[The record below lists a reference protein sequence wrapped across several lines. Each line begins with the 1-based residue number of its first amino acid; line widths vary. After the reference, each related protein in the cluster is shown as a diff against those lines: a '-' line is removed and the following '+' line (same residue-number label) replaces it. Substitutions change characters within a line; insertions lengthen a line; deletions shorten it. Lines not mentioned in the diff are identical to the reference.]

1 MFGIGG
7 IEFLIIA
14 IIAIV
19 VIGPSE
25 LPRVLYTL
33 GKGMRKMRQV
43 SKAVTDTFD
52 DVTREAELQDI
63 VSKSN
68 IPGGEDI
75 DFHTE
80 QQLALE
86 RRREAEKQKKQPAKT
101 KASTNAS
108 AKKAGV
114 KKTSAKKA
122 KKKTGQKTTA
132 KSASAKKPPS
142 KTGGKS

>member
-19 VIGPSE
+19 VIGPNE
-25 LPRVLYTL
+25 LPRLLYTL

-75 DFHTE
+75 DYYAE

-86 RRREAEKQKKQPAKT
+86 RRRESENQKKQPAKERS
-101 KASTNAS
+101 ST
-108 AKKAGV
+108 
-114 KKTSAKKA
+114 KTSAKKTGVKKKTA

-132 KSASAKKPPS
+132 KSASAKKAPS